1 MKYAVLVLSVA
12 LLAAPLALTAQSYS
26 SSSSMVRPVSL
37 VAPEPGFEGGA
48 DGGNAVGVAAP
59 GGSTGPLSEFA
70 LGAGISSLGIQLQA
84 ATNLSRHFNLR
95 GTGSFFN
102 YTDNFT
108 SNGLNADAKLNLATA
123 GAALD
128 FYPFHVGFRLSPGVM
143 FYNQNELT
151 AAVTV
156 PGGTSFKLN
165 GTTYYSANTN
175 AGTGATPVNGAGT
188 LGLNTNKTAF
198 TITTGWGNMI
208 PRNGHFSVPF
218 ELGVAVI
225 GAPTVNVNLGGW
237 ACTDQ
242 AQTQCSDL
250 SSTTNPIAAQV
261 QSSLAAQV
269 AKWVS
274 DLKPLNVYPIVSIGV
289 AYSFRLR

>member
-84 ATNLSRHFNLR
+84 ATNLSRHFNVR
-95 GTGSFFN
+95 ATGSFFA
-102 YTDNFT
+102 YTDNFS
-108 SNGLNADAKLNLATA
+108 SNWLNANARLNLASA
-123 GAALD
+123 GASLD
-128 FYPFHVGFRLSPGVM
+128 VYPFRAGFRLSPGVM
-143 FYNQNELT
+143 FYNQNQLT
-151 AAVTV
+151 ATVTV
-156 PGGTSFKLN
+156 PGGQSFTLD
-165 GTTYYSANTN
+165 GATYYSANAN
-175 AGTGATPVNGAGT
+175 AGTGATPVTGNGA
-188 LGLNTNKTAF
+188 LGLDTNKTAF
-198 TITTGWGNMI
+198 TVTTGWGNMI

-218 ELGVAVI
+218 EIGIAVI

-237 ACTDQ
+237 ACLDQ

-250 SSTTNPIAAQV
+250 ASPTNPIAAQV
-261 QSSLAAQV
+261 QTNLAAQE

-274 DLKPLNVYPIVSIGV
+274 DLKPLNIYPILSIGV
-289 AYSFRLR
+289 AYSFHLR